1 MKKLKFLLPLLLL
14 FTLLMTSCNL
24 TPGGDGE
31 GGGEEPEIETVSI
44 ADAKA
49 TCQNE
54 GIGVDELYIRASV
67 KSVNGDSMVIVDS
80 TGELTVNGVH
90 GEDKDGGRI
99 EYSALDVKPMV
110 DYEVLVRVS
119 LQNLG
124 GKISAWDCVLVETK
138 FSTDGYTVMT
148 VAEAREAS
156 VGEKI
161 TVDGTVSAITYSN
174 GLVPAGVI
182 LVDETSSIYIYSAT
196 LAAEV
201 KVGNKITVGGTKDYW
216 VLEDEQTNAEKHG
229 YKGCCQLKDVTL
241 FANDLKNND
250 FDKSWIE
257 EISVKELL
265 DTPVNQ
271 DITSKVY
278 KVNALIKEAPNQG
291 FTNFYFYDIDGKT
304 GTYAYTQCNGSDL
317 AWLREFDGKFCT
329 VYITALNAKA
339 TASDCYFRF
348 LPVAVYDEGYVFNAS
363 DAPEYAVKYH
373 GMPQLKETYTGDPKL
388 SLNTSV
394 SSELLGFEGAVLSF
408 TSSDES
414 VVKFDTVDG
423 VTVMSCPGFGT
434 ATVTVKA
441 TYGEY
446 EYSESIEIT
455 VEDKSVGTTDTVAN
469 AIAAAVGE
477 TVTVT
482 GIVGPSIIHSNHVG
496 FYLMGESEMIAVS
509 FLSADTLKDIAIGNT
524 VTITGTRDLI
534 KDSMISITNA
544 TLINNEY
551 GSAALPLGA
560 IIDGVAL
567 ESISATNDTT
577 HIYRVTAT
585 PKFVVD
591 QYSKTYEISGVQ
603 LYSNSTSQY
612 VILDDYL
619 DTEVTLLVS
628 VANWNGKAFK
638 LCVVGI
644 ETEDGAIYNEFC
656 FDKVKK

>member
-1 MKKLKFLLPLLLL
+1 MKKLKFLLPLLLVL
-14 FTLLMTSCNL
+14 TLALLTACNI
-24 TPGGDGE
+24 TPDDDGDDSY
-31 GGGEEPEIETVSI
+31 ETVSI

-49 TCQNE
+49 SCTSDT
-54 GIGVDELYIRASV
+54 IYFDEFYIKASITSLDG
-67 KSVNGDSMVIVDS
+67 KGQLVIADS
-80 TGELTVNGVH
+80 TGELAVNGVH
-90 GEDKDGGRI
+90 GEDKDGKHVA
-99 EYSALDVKPMV
+99 YADLDLVPMV
-110 DYEVLVRVS
+110 DSEVVVRVM
-119 LQNLG
+119 LERVDG
-124 GKISAWDCVLVETK
+124 EVSAWDGVLISLT
-138 FSTDGYTVMT
+138 FSAEGYTDAT
-148 VAEAREAS
+148 IAEAREAN
-156 VGEKI
+156 VGDKLL
-161 TVDGTVSAITYSN
+161 VDGVVSAITYAN
-174 GLVPAGVI
+174 GKIPSGII
-182 LVDETSSIYIYSAT
+182 LIDETSSIYIYSEEVAK
-196 LAAEV
+196 AV
-201 KVGNKITVGGTKDYW
+201 KVGNRVTVGGSKAYW
-216 VLEDEQTNAEKHG
+216 VLEDEQTNAAKFG
-229 YKGCCQLKDVTL
+229 YKGSCQLEDAVL
-241 FANDLKNND
+241 FGKNDSTAD

-257 EISVKELL
+257 EIAIKDLL
-265 DTPVNQ
+265 DTPVDK

-317 AWLREFDGKFCT
+317 EWLREFDGKFCT

-348 LPVAVYDEGYVFNAS
+348 LPVAVYDEGYTFDTN
-363 DAPEYAVKYH
+363 DAPKYAVKYH
-373 GMPQLKETYTGDPKL
+373 GMTQLKETYTGDPKL
-388 SLNTSV
+388 PLNTSV
-394 SSELLGFEGAVLSF
+394 SSELLGFEGVVLSF
-408 TSSDES
+408 SSDNEN

-423 VTVMSCPGFGT
+423 VTVMSCPGFGQ

-441 TYGEY
+441 TYGNV
-446 EYSESIEIT
+446 EYSEKIEISVVDKA
-455 VEDKSVGTTDTVAN
+455 VENTNTVAN
-469 AIAAAVGE
+469 AILAATGE

-509 FLSADTLKDIAIGNT
+509 FLNADTLKDIVIGNT

-534 KDSMISITNA
+534 KDTMVSITNA
-544 TLINNEY
+544 TLVNNEY

-567 ESISATNDTT
+567 ESISATHDTT
-577 HIYRVTAT
+577 HIYRVKAT
-585 PKFVVD
+585 PQFVVGN
-591 QYSKTYEISGVQ
+591 YSKTYEISGVQ

-612 VILDDYL
+612 IILDDYL

-628 VANWNGKAFK
+628 VANWNGKAYK